1 MDNPTACF
9 LFSLIFKP
17 KASCT
22 SQKLPQSH
30 QALQVLILT
39 RFWTL
44 VSKWTKWNGSSLMV
58 CQKGTHKW
66 KLIPCKAKDDL
77 VLPSLSPSDSL
88 LATAKDSAPHQH
100 NPCLLHSKAV
110 AEMELAGK
118 EFQSHKVAT
127 PVPHWDDKYD
137 FSPSGHYQR
146 MTQIHTQSKTK
157 QEPWLY
163 LIISLLGDQCVL
175 QLSARLLSAQKSSN
189 RKTRS
194 QLLITIRWTWLSVY
208 ER

>member
-30 QALQVLILT
+30 QALQVLILMHF
-39 RFWTL
+39 RTL

-58 CQKGTHKW
+58 WQKGTHKW
-66 KLIPCKAKDDL
+66 KLIPCKEKDNL
-77 VLPSLSPSDSL
+77 VLPPLSQIACLPQQRTRC
-88 LATAKDSAPHQH
+88 AQQTPHQH
-100 NPCLLHSKAV
+100 NPCLSHSEAV
-110 AEMELAGK
+110 AEMQLACK
-118 EFQSHKVAT
+118 QFQSHKVAT

-146 MTQIHTQSKTK
+146 MTQIRTQQNQARTATLPDYIASWRPVCAAAVCTFVVCTEK
-157 QEPWLY
+157 Q
-163 LIISLLGDQCVL
+163 
-175 QLSARLLSAQKSSN
+175 
-189 RKTRS
+189 
-194 QLLITIRWTWLSVY
+194 
-208 ER
+208 